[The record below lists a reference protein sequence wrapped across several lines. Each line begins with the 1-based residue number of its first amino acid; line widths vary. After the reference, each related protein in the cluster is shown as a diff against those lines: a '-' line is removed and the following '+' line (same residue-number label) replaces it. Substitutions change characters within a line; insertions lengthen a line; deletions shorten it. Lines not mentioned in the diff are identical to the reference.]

1 MVEIPGSDRNTV
13 SDSFSD
19 HVCDN
24 NMFLVVKV
32 FSVYRLFLAG
42 IVMLSV
48 YEAFLGVPGIVATV
62 QRGVEVTK

>member
-24 NMFLVVKV
+24 MFLVVKV
-32 FSVYRLFLAG
+32 FRVYRLFLAG